1 MALRPQERR
10 QYGRI
15 ELEPPLRGFLDE
27 IRVQVIEAS
36 VCGFRIAHEAR
47 FVPAA
52 TRKIRLEWD
61 DKTLEFGCVIARST
75 LHQLAQREG
84 EKSIYHSG
92 IRLLESIGDSEN
104 VLRDLIAQR
113 VIRALQEQKENARG
127 ILPLGTYTYQ
137 VGKGDRF
144 RRCELVDG
152 KWTKTVTTNRL
163 QPIKGFTVSAEV
175 SPEDVDML
183 CKTFEQSSAEGR
195 RLTQILAELSISKAE
210 GTPTRRY
217 VP

>member
-1 MALRPQERR
+1 VALRPQERR
-10 QYGRI
+10 AYGRI

-36 VCGFRIAHEAR
+36 VSGFRIAHDAR

-52 TRKIRLEWD
+52 TRKIRVEWD
-61 DKTLEFGCVIARST
+61 DKTLEFGCVVARST
-75 LHQLAQREG
+75 LAELAPTAA

-92 IRLLESIGDSEN
+92 IRLLEPVGDSET

-113 VIRALQEQKENARG
+113 VIHALKEQKENARG
-127 ILPLGTYTYQ
+127 IPPLGNYTYQ

-163 QPIKGFTVSAEV
+163 QPISGFTVSAEV
-175 SPEDVDML
+175 DPHHVDML
-183 CKTFEQSSAEGR
+183 CKTYEQSAAEGR
-195 RLTQILAELSISKAE
+195 RLTQILAELSISKSE
-210 GTPTRRY
+210 GVPTRRY